1 MLQAA
6 KQALRISQN
15 NTAFDDEVTGL
26 IDAARADLALS
37 GVLLSKAQDDYD
49 PLIKRAVLTYVKSN
63 FGWDNPDSVK
73 LQESYASLK
82 VHLTLS
88 QEYTVGDA

>member
-6 KQALRISQN
+6 KKALRISQN
-15 NTAFDDEVTGL
+15 NRAFDDDVIDL

-37 GVLLSKAQDDYD
+37 GVLLSKVEDDGD
-49 PLIKRAVLTYVKSN
+49 PLIKRAVITYVKSN

-73 LQESYASLK
+73 LQDSYNSLK
-82 VHLTLS
+82 IHLTLS